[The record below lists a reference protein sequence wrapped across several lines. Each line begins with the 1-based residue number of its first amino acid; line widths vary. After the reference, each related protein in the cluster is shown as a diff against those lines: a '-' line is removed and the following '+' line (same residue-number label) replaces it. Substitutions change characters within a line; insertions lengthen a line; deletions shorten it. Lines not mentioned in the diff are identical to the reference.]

1 MVCAKCKK
9 LFFIKRGFL
18 GLFREEKEFLCN
30 ECYKKYPISL
40 GIESIAFSDYEAV
53 IISIFRKRYPID
65 YNWYYKEYNQII
77 EANLNREGYNV
88 ILLDSLLINQ
98 DTMEVLNSYCQL
110 FKSNIIVIC
119 FYLKN

>member
-9 LFFIKRGFL
+9 LFFIKRSFL

-40 GIESIAFSDYEAV
+40 GFESIKFVDYEVA
-53 IISIFRKRYPID
+53 IISLFKKKYPID
-65 YNWYYKEYNQII
+65 FNWYYKEYNQII
-77 EANLNREGYNV
+77 EANVDRDGYNV
-88 ILLDSLLINQ
+88 IVLDSLLLNQ
-98 DTMEVLNSYCQL
+98 DTMEVLNYYCHL
-110 FKSNIIVIC
+110 FKSNLIVVC